1 MSKKQNNKKRIVMEA
16 TPRNMEDLDKIVD
29 SLSMSR
35 VGSIRFAISLLSKLT
50 DALSDGQKIVLKDKD
65 NNEHEIWLPQVQ
77 TEKEDK

>member
-1 MSKKQNNKKRIVMEA
+1 MSKKPNNKKRIVMEA